1 MKFVNTVSIQAPRQ
15 AVWDYLSDFPQA
27 AGCLPGVE
35 ESVKPLDG
43 GGYEGTMKIRIGP
56 IGMSLSGTVSLEMD
70 ESEGRWSMKAQA
82 RDRRV
87 GAGLSATIEAA
98 LSEST
103 PETSELVVSADVQ
116 FMGRLGGLGQPLIKR
131 KANSTIEEF
140 AQNLGHAVS
149 QRE

>member
-1 MKFVNTVSIQAPRQ
+1 MKFENTVSVQAPRQ
-15 AVWDYLSDFPQA
+15 EVWDYLSDFPKA
-27 AGCLPGVE
+27 AACLPGVE
-35 ESVKPLDG
+35 SVNQIDG
-43 GGYEGTMKIRIGP
+43 GDYEGTMKIRIGP

-140 AQNLGHAVS
+140 AQNLGLAVS

>member
-1 MKFVNTVSIQAPRQ
+1 MKFENTVSIQAPRQ

-27 AGCLPGVE
+27 AACLPGVE
-35 ESVKPLDG
+35 SVNQIYGSD
-43 GGYEGTMKIRIGP
+43 YEGTMKIRIGP
-56 IGMSLSGTVSLEMD
+56 IGLSLSGTVSLEMD
-70 ESEGRWSMKAQA
+70 ESEGRWSMQARA

-87 GAGLSATIEAA
+87 GAGLSATIEAG

-131 KANSTIEEF
+131 KANSTIAEF
-140 AQNLGHAVS
+140 ARNLGRAVS

>member
-1 MKFVNTVSIQAPRQ
+1 MRFENTVIIQAPRQ
-15 AVWDYLSDFPQA
+15 AVWDYLSDFPKA

-35 ESVKPLDG
+35 AVNQLDG
-43 GGYEGTMKIRIGP
+43 GDYEGTMKIRIGP
-56 IGMSLSGTVSLEMD
+56 IGLSLSGTVSLEMD
-70 ESEGRWSMKAQA
+70 ESEGRWSMQIQA

-87 GAGLSATIEAA
+87 GAGVSATIKTK

-131 KANSTIEEF
+131 KANSTIVEF
-140 AQNLGHAVS
+140 AQNLSRAVS
-149 QRE
+149 QQG